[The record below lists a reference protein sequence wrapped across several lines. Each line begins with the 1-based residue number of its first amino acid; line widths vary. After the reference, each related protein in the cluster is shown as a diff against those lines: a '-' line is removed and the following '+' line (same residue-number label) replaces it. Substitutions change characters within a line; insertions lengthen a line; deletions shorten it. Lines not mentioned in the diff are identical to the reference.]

1 MKCLT
6 SKKQKG
12 FTLIEL
18 MVVIA
23 IIGLLASVVLA
34 ALASSRTSARDASRV
49 QAVKELQKALELY
62 RNANNGN
69 YPCATAM
76 PACAGNAAAGVAINA
91 STSNPAKTAIA
102 AFFQPQAETAIASA
116 AVAGSASLTSSAA
129 SILYRVGST
138 AGNETA
144 PDRSTYTILLRRE
157 QVVGAIAANT
167 WCSISGGAGHPS
179 WNDSTAGQYPSCF

>member
-34 ALASSRTSARDASRV
+34 ALGSSRATARDTQRV
-49 QAVKELQKALELY
+49 QTVKEVQKALELY

-69 YPCATAM
+69 YPCGTTM
-76 PACAGNAAAGVAINA
+76 PGCVSGGGQVNLN
-91 STSNPAKTAIA
+91 
-102 AFFQPQAETAIASA
+102 
-116 AVAGSASLTSSAA
+116 GSASTTVFNNAILPYLTVPSETAVFSSNPTWG
-129 SILYRVGST
+129 SILYRTGGTT
-138 AGNETA
+138 AT
-144 PDRSTYTILLRRE
+144 PVLTSYTVLLRRE
-157 QVVGAIAANT
+157 QDMTN
-167 WCSISGGAGHPS
+167 GAGVVIS
-179 WNDSTAGQYPSCF
+179 AGTFCDIRVGSQPNTVNWPDANYPDCF